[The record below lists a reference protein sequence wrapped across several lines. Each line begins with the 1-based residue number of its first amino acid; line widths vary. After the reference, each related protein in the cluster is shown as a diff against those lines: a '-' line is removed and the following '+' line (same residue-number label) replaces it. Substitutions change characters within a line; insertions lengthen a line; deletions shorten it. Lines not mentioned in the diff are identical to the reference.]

1 MREAVGRP
9 AFSWLQRLLVIVLG
23 VLIVALQVTIVETY
37 QNLGRSIRWFA
48 GATESTTDLYNTH
61 REALQLEL
69 AVERLVLPEG
79 LDTVELHRALLNR
92 QLQVGLGVSNDP
104 EEQDG
109 LARINEQLA
118 VFDAEF
124 VKLRARP
131 TAQQLAASR
140 PIMRVHTDKVEK
152 LIKSIYDKSEIQFMG
167 SIGQVMDARIGFQRL
182 LLGMSGLALAVG
194 LVLAVSLRRRTNR
207 AYARAYA
214 RVVAEVDE
222 RKRLAEKLQHQ
233 AFHDP
238 LTGLPNRALL
248 RERAIQAIGEADG
261 EMTSTALA
269 LIDLDRFKEV
279 NDTLGHHYG
288 DQLLVQVGR
297 RLAAALRTGDTVA
310 RLGGDEFAVVLP
322 SINTAEAAI
331 AVAKKLQA
339 ACAKPFMLEGLTLDI
354 EASIGVA
361 LYPDHA
367 NDPEE
372 LLRHADIA
380 MYAAKQNHA
389 GFMLFDHAQDQHSR
403 RRLALLGELRR
414 AIEGHQ
420 LLLHYQPKVDA
431 HNGRVLGVE
440 ALVRWDH
447 PERGLV
453 LPSEFIPLA
462 EPTGLISPL
471 THHVLDIA
479 LRQCRQWRQAGHEL
493 SVAVNVSVRRL
504 LDPEFPAEVATLLD
518 RYQVP
523 ARQLVLEITE
533 STIMVDPTH
542 AVQVLGGLNGMG
554 VQLSID
560 DFGTG
565 YSSMAYL
572 KNLPVHELKVDRS
585 FVSQMTTSTSDTMIV
600 RSTVDLG
607 RSLGLRVV
615 AEGVEDSKTWQK
627 LKALGCDAV
636 QGYYISRPI
645 VADELTSWLLRQPK
659 AIPNRQTSAERPWHS
674 GRRGVPIQEPDLTD
688 TKLQVIAD

>member
-1 MREAVGRP
+1 
-9 AFSWLQRLLVIVLG
+9 
-23 VLIVALQVTIVETY
+23 
-37 QNLGRSIRWFA
+37 
-48 GATESTTDLYNTH
+48 
-61 REALQLEL
+61 
-69 AVERLVLPEG
+69 
-79 LDTVELHRALLNR
+79 
-92 QLQVGLGVSNDP
+92 
-104 EEQDG
+104 
-109 LARINEQLA
+109 
-118 VFDAEF
+118 
-124 VKLRARP
+124 
-131 TAQQLAASR
+131 
-140 PIMRVHTDKVEK
+140 
-152 LIKSIYDKSEIQFMG
+152 
-167 SIGQVMDARIGFQRL
+167 
-182 LLGMSGLALAVG
+182 
-194 LVLAVSLRRRTNR
+194 
-207 AYARAYA
+207 
-214 RVVAEVDE
+214 
-222 RKRLAEKLQHQ
+222 
-233 AFHDP
+233 
-238 LTGLPNRALL
+238 
-248 RERAIQAIGEADG
+248 
-261 EMTSTALA
+261 
-269 LIDLDRFKEV
+269 
-279 NDTLGHHYG
+279 
-288 DQLLVQVGR
+288 
-297 RLAAALRTGDTVA
+297 
-310 RLGGDEFAVVLP
+310 
-322 SINTAEAAI
+322 
-331 AVAKKLQA
+331 
-339 ACAKPFMLEGLTLDI
+339 
-354 EASIGVA
+354 
-361 LYPDHA
+361 
-367 NDPEE
+367 
-372 LLRHADIA
+372 
-380 MYAAKQNHA
+380 
-389 GFMLFDHAQDQHSR
+389 
-403 RRLALLGELRR
+403 
-414 AIEGHQ
+414 
-420 LLLHYQPKVDA
+420 
-431 HNGRVLGVE
+431 
-440 ALVRWDH
+440 VRWDH

-453 LPSEFIPLA
+453 LPTEFIPLA

-471 THHVLDIA
+471 THYVLDVA

-518 RYQVP
+518 RHQVP

-674 GRRGVPIQEPDLTD
+674 GRRGFPIQEPDLTD